1 MSIEIIEVTSP
12 EQIAQF
18 RALLMDYYQE
28 RPNSFSER
36 MAQDLQDLP
45 GRYAAPHG
53 GMFLALCNGQ
63 PIATAAWT
71 QHTPALVEM
80 KRVYVR
86 PEYRRQGV
94 ARALAQHIIAI
105 ARARGFA
112 QVVISTWADAEDAVA
127 LYRRLG
133 FTEIPPFK
141 PSTVPGLIYLGLD
154 LSPAR
159 PAGAQVIKVGGGELD
174 DPAFVAQFAGSIARM
189 KRAGAQPII
198 AHGGGKALTQ
208 LLAMMDAPTQFVEG
222 LRVTDARTRDAA
234 LMALSGLA
242 NKKLVAALIGQGVD
256 AIGLS
261 GLDAGLVRVARL
273 NDALGFVGRPVSVRA
288 SLIAAWLAQGLTPV
302 IAPMS
307 LGADGEI
314 YNVNADHIAGAI
326 AVAVDAGMLTFVT
339 NVPGVLDRGGSL
351 IPDLSA
357 ARAEAMI
364 ADGAISGGMIPK
376 VRTALEALSAG
387 VRRVRI
393 TNLAGLASGDGTV
406 FALPASRVGGV

>member
-1 MSIEIIEVTSP
+1 MNVEIVEVTSP

-18 RALLMDYYQE
+18 RALLQDYFRE
-28 RPNSFSER
+28 RPNGFSER

-53 GMFLALCNGQ
+53 GMFLALYEGQ

-86 PEYRRQGV
+86 PEYRRKGI
-94 ARALAQHIIAI
+94 ARALSQHVIEI

-112 QVVISTWADAEDAVA
+112 QVAISTWADAEDAVA
-127 LYRRLG
+127 LYRQLG

-141 PSTVPGLIYLGLD
+141 TSTVPGLIYLGID

-174 DPAFVAQFAGSIARM
+174 DPAFVAQFAESIARM

-198 AHGGGKALTQ
+198 VHGGGKALTQ
-208 LLAMMDAPTQFVEG
+208 LLAMMDVPTQFVDG

-234 LMALSGLA
+234 LMVLSGLA
-242 NKKLVAALIGQGVD
+242 NKKLVAVLIGQGVD
-256 AIGLS
+256 AVGLS
-261 GLDAGLVRVARL
+261 GLDAGLIRVERF
-273 NDALGFVGRPVSVRA
+273 NDALGFVGRPVSARA

-314 YNVNADHIAGAI
+314 YNVNADHVAGAI

-339 NVPGVLDRGGSL
+339 NVPGVLGPDRSL
-351 IPDLSA
+351 IPHLSA
-357 ARAEAMI
+357 AQVEAMI
-364 ADGAISGGMIPK
+364 ADGAIFGGMIPK
-376 VRTALEALSAG
+376 VRAALEALDAG
-387 VRRVRI
+387 VRCVRI
-393 TNLAGLASGDGTV
+393 TDLGGLAGDGGTV
-406 FALPASRVGGV
+406 FARPTQC